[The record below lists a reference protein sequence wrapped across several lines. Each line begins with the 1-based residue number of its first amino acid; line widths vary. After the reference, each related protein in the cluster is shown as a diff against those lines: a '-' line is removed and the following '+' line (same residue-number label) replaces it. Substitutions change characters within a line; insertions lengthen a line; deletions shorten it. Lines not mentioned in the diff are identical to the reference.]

1 MKDRLRPRGNLELS
15 SALMACRGAF
25 LGVAAFSGLI
35 NVLMLTGSIFMLEV
49 YDRVLPSRSVPT
61 LVGLSAIALAM
72 FTFQGALDVIRAR
85 IMSRIGAALDDRL
98 NSRVY
103 GMIMRLPLRSRG
115 GEGLQPLRDLDS
127 IRSFM
132 GGAGPTAFFDL
143 PWLPFYLLIC
153 FAFHPLIG
161 LTALGGAIILVVITL
176 MTESMTREP
185 AKAAYD
191 TGAGRNVLG
200 EAGRRNAEVLQAM
213 GMGPRIAAMW
223 GDVHRRHISAN
234 LRASDVAGGFG
245 AVSKTLRMVLQSAVL
260 AVGAYLAIH
269 QEVTAGIIIA
279 SSILMSRA
287 LAPVELA
294 IGNWKGFLSARQAWR
309 RLSDL
314 LTAMPEEEPPMDL
327 PAPRRGISVEAV
339 SVMPPGERR
348 LTVLDATFALSAGQ
362 GLGIIGPSASGKSTL
377 ARALVGVWLPVRG
390 KVRIDGAALEQ
401 WNPESL
407 GRHIGYLPQ
416 DIELIDGTVAQ
427 NIARFDPD
435 APATDIIKAAQA
447 ANVHDLILRLPD
459 GYETRIGEG
468 GTALSAGQRQRIALA
483 RALYGDPFLVVLDE
497 PNSNLDAQGEEALTG
512 AILGVRQRGGI
523 VVVVA
528 HRQSALNGVDTVL
541 VMGDGKMQAFG
552 PKEEVLSKVLRR
564 PAALPSQLKVV
575 AENQG

>member
-1 MKDRLRPRGNLELS
+1 
-15 SALMACRGAF
+15 
-25 LGVAAFSGLI
+25 
-35 NVLMLTGSIFMLEV
+35 
-49 YDRVLPSRSVPT
+49 
-61 LVGLSAIALAM
+61 
-72 FTFQGALDVIRAR
+72 
-85 IMSRIGAALDDRL
+85 
-98 NSRVY
+98 
-103 GMIMRLPLRSRG
+103 
-115 GEGLQPLRDLDS
+115 
-127 IRSFM
+127 
-132 GGAGPTAFFDL
+132 
-143 PWLPFYLLIC
+143 
-153 FAFHPLIG
+153 
-161 LTALGGAIILVVITL
+161 
-176 MTESMTREP
+176 
-185 AKAAYD
+185 
-191 TGAGRNVLG
+191 
-200 EAGRRNAEVLQAM
+200 
-213 GMGPRIAAMW
+213 
-223 GDVHRRHISAN
+223 
-234 LRASDVAGGFG
+234 
-245 AVSKTLRMVLQSAVL
+245 MVLQSAVL
-260 AVGAYLAIH
+260 AMGAYLAIN

-294 IGNWKGFLSARQAWR
+294 IGNWKGFINARQAWR
-309 RLSDL
+309 RLSDF
-314 LTAMPEEEPPMDL
+314 LTAMPDEEPPMDL
-327 PAPRRGISVEAV
+327 PAPRRGISVEGV
-339 SVMPPGERR
+339 SVMPPGDRR

-362 GLGIIGPSASGKSTL
+362 GLGVIGPSASGKSTL
-377 ARALVGVWLPVRG
+377 ARALIGVWLPVRG

-435 APATDIIKAAQA
+435 APASEIIKAAQA
-447 ANVHDLILRLPD
+447 ASVHDLILRLPD

-523 VVVVA
+523 VIVVA